1 MKFLKIDPQLHVF
14 KTSALLL
21 EAPIGRGGVV
31 IGGGMMRH
39 CV

>member
-1 MKFLKIDPQLHVF
+1 MKFLKIDPQLF